1 MLRTSFY
8 SLVGL
13 RSAKRFA
20 NFKFLTF
27 YFFSFCCPGAAH
39 QPCYVPWCCAP
50 ALLCALVLRTSL
62 VMCPGAAH
70 QLLQPRPCASHK
82 TKRPSEGPLC
92 LRPILDDS
100 HFKTACDT
108 SNMTSDY
115 SRSYTLTRREQG
127 PSSPLRSL
135 FAAKLVGRWGDG
147 PRFAGGADANFGILS
162 NSRFGAVFE
171 FYLYPIKVKLGKI
184 D

>member
-1 MLRTSFY
+1 
-8 SLVGL
+8 
-13 RSAKRFA
+13 
-20 NFKFLTF
+20 
-27 YFFSFCCPGAAH
+27 
-39 QPCYVPWCCAP
+39 
-50 ALLCALVLRTSL
+50 
-62 VMCPGAAH
+62 
-70 QLLQPRPCASHK
+70 
-82 TKRPSEGPLC
+82 
-92 LRPILDDS
+92 
-100 HFKTACDT
+100 
-108 SNMTSDY
+108 MTSDY

-184 D
+184 DLICMSYFVPRPPKNRKKMANGAKIEGKKITTIEWGEITKCDKKSKKLDWNPMYKIDWGECEPPLKIEGS